1 MIHLYLQ
8 CKNRKIAKFGLTRY
22 CTHADVII
30 FIVNKKVNLKNV
42 KMWATN
48 FRVNTQTFSAY
59 ILKLTGFHM
68 ENFFPVQ
75 SHIFHN

>member
-1 MIHLYLQ
+1 M
-8 CKNRKIAKFGLTRY
+8 F
-22 CTHADVII
+22 
-30 FIVNKKVNLKNV
+30 NKKVNLKNV

-68 ENFFPVQ
+68 ENFFPIQ
-75 SHIFHN
+75 SHIFHNRKTIKLSSAKIVGTKLIL

>member
-1 MIHLYLQ
+1 M
-8 CKNRKIAKFGLTRY
+8 
-22 CTHADVII
+22 
-30 FIVNKKVNLKNV
+30 VNKKVNLKNV

-68 ENFFPVQ
+68 ENFFSYSISYISQ
-75 SHIFHN
+75 LKNDKIK

>member
-1 MIHLYLQ
+1 M
-8 CKNRKIAKFGLTRY
+8 
-22 CTHADVII
+22 
-30 FIVNKKVNLKNV
+30 VNKKVNLKNI
-42 KMWATN
+42 KMWAIN

-68 ENFFPVQ
+68 ENFFPIQ

>member
-1 MIHLYLQ
+1 MVY
-8 CKNRKIAKFGLTRY
+8 
-22 CTHADVII
+22 
-30 FIVNKKVNLKNV
+30 KKVNLKNV

-68 ENFFPVQ
+68 ENFFPIQ
-75 SHIFHN
+75 SHIFHNWKTKKLSSTKIVGTKLIF